1 MGGLR
6 RYLELTIKSKIGLS
20 SGVIVWALVAVAGA
34 AVTAF
39 FLIFAVFI
47 WLAERYDPLAAALI
61 LCGFFLLLAILA
73 AVLTLV
79 SHHRTVERAKLALRA
94 QSKTLW
100 YDPKFLATGLQIG
113 RSLGWRKLVPLI
125 AVGVLAAGL
134 AKEWFRH
141 DQPGDGDESDEGGE
155 D

>member
-34 AVTAF
+34 AATAF

-73 AVLTLV
+73 AVLSLI
-79 SHHRTVERAKLALRA
+79 SHRRTVERAKLALAARR
-94 QSKTLW
+94 KTLW
-100 YDPKFLATGLQIG
+100 YDPNFLATGLQIG
-113 RSLGWRKLVPLI
+113 RALGWQKLVPLI
-125 AVGVLAAGL
+125 AVGLLAAGL
-134 AKEWFRH
+134 AKEWFGH
-141 DQPGDGDESDEGGE
+141 DQPGDKDESDEGGE